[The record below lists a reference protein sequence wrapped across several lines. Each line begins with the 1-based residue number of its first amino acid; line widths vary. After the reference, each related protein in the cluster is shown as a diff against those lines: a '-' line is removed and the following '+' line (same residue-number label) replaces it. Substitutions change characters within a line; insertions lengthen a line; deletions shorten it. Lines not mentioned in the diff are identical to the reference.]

1 MLLHYAHLALIAYH
15 NLAGMYRAFGWKMEN
30 SILKLQTIAL
40 YKDKRMKNETG
51 LTFLEVYFKKYK
63 FDLIKLK
70 F

>member
-51 LTFLEVYFKKYK
+51 LTIPRSLLSKVQLWFVKA
-63 FDLIKLK
+63 
-70 F
+70 

>member
-30 SILKLQTIAL
+30 STLKSQTIAL
-40 YKDKRMKNETG
+40 YKDRRVKNETG
-51 LTFLEVYFKKYK
+51 LRIEDYFKMYDFVLNK
-63 FDLIKLK
+63 LI